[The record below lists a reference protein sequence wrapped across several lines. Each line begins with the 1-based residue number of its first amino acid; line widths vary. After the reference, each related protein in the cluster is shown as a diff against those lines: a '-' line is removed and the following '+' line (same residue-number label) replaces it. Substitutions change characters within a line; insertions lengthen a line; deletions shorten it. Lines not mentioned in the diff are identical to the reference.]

1 MRTVRNKT
9 VSGTI
14 AIDDSFGP
22 RKSTLFNRAM
32 DEALSNKVISF
43 STTPDTAA
51 PFLVFENIS
60 NPYRPDF
67 FSDIDL
73 KGFKI
78 DGQFKLAFNEKVLP
92 GDGAI
97 LISNGT
103 ETRIVQIDDASQVTF
118 DESGGVTID
127 LKNDLFAGTTY
138 QVRMA
143 EGVIVD
149 TAGNDFAGLDVTS
162 KMMETSEPV
171 LTFSN
176 VSRETAGYGSEG
188 SFFQSI
194 ADDLVIKADDKIVLG
209 FDEKVIAGSGDIIFS
224 NGVDTVTIPITD
236 TRQVIFEES
245 GSDEYG
251 RVVID
256 PIHDLTPGTTYTV
269 RMGNGVITDTAGNPF
284 AGGSVN
290 LTIIDSAPLLIE
302 SYPSHHS
309 IFKIDGSTDGK
320 IKLTFDE
327 PVMAGHGDLVLS
339 NGEDERVIAIDD
351 TGQVTFDRSGEVTI
365 DLTEDLIAGTTY
377 SAQMASG
384 VITDTAGNPYAGFN
398 NVTFKTVMSNP
409 LMTGQL
415 ALPGTLD
422 GVLLFD
428 EPIKANS
435 GDIIIT
441 GERVISNFS
450 LFPSQEIRT
459 ETISI
464 PINDFSQIGFNK
476 YPYTTATGSLTVT
489 PHLRLSHYSIVKIED
504 GAITDV
510 DGNRFAGFSQT
521 GSTENSTGPIL
532 LTSIPASGSVIK
544 SDDEIRLIF
553 NEKVVPGNG
562 DIVFSNGT
570 DTRIVSIDDASQVT
584 FDALGNV
591 FVNPHDDLMIDTTYT
606 VRMANGAIL
615 DVAGNRFAGFTNGQ
629 VTVIDT
635 APLLLDSNALNYGVF
650 GTDAFSTINST
661 SFIFG
666 NDRFFRANETISFYF
681 DETVKAGKG
690 DVIFSNGTD
699 TRVVSI
705 DDTSQ
710 VFFDEFGGVSIDLTD
725 DLIPDT
731 TYNVLIPEGVITDI
745 SGNPYAGLSN
755 AAIKTVKPIDTT
767 NLHPILF
774 SVKIGDTI
782 ELDFKEK
789 VVPGS
794 GDIFIS
800 NGTDT
805 HVIAINDTSQVTFDD
820 SGAVIVDPVQDL
832 HKNTNYEMH
841 IEHGAIVDTDGNPYE
856 APSYLPSENAEI
868 IPIFD
873 LTNYETNINNLN
885 LDGVIYTS
893 TGVLLF

>member
-1 MRTVRNKT
+1 M
-9 VSGTI
+9 
-14 AIDDSFGP
+14 
-22 RKSTLFNRAM
+22 
-32 DEALSNKVISF
+32 ISF
-43 STTPDTAA
+43 STIPDTAA

-97 LISNGT
+97 VISNGT

-127 LKNDLFAGTTY
+127 LKNDLIAGTTY

-143 EGVIVD
+143 KGVIVD

-162 KMMETSEPV
+162 KIMQTSEPV

-176 VSRETAGYGSEG
+176 VSRGIAGYDTEG
-188 SFFQSI
+188 SFFQFI
-194 ADDLVIKADDKIVLG
+194 ADDLVIKADGKIVLG

-256 PIHDLTPGTTYTV
+256 PTDDLIPGAIYNV
-269 RMGNGVITDTAGNPF
+269 RMDRGVITDTAGNPF

-290 LTIIDSAPLLIE
+290 LTAIDSVPLLID
-302 SYPSHHS
+302 SYPSNRGG
-309 IFKIDGSTDGK
+309 FKIDGFTDGK
-320 IKLTFDE
+320 IKFKFDE
-327 PVMAGHGDLVLS
+327 PVMAGHGDLILS
-339 NGEDERVIAIDD
+339 NGEDKRVIAIDD
-351 TGQVTFDRSGEVTI
+351 NSQVTFDDSGEVII
-365 DLTEDLIAGTTY
+365 DLDENLVADTTY
-377 SAQMASG
+377 TAQLASG
-384 VITDTAGNPYAGFN
+384 VIVDKAGNPFAGFN
-398 NVTFKTVMSNP
+398 NVEFEAFTSNP
-409 LMTGQL
+409 VMAGRLHS
-415 ALPGTLD
+415 LPSD
-422 GVLLFD
+422 DAVLLFD
-428 EPIKANS
+428 EPVKANS

-450 LFPSQEIRT
+450 LFLSHEIRT
-459 ETISI
+459 ETVSI
-464 PINDFSQIGFNK
+464 PINDSSQISFDS
-476 YPYTTATGSLTVT
+476 YLYTTAPGSLTIA
-489 PHLRLSHYSIVKIED
+489 PHLAPYFNVTHFSIVKIED

-510 DGNRFAGFSQT
+510 DGNPFAGFSQI

-532 LTSIPASGSVIK
+532 LASIPASGSVIK
-544 SDDEIRLIF
+544 TDDDIRLIF

-562 DIVFSNGT
+562 DIVFSNGM
-570 DTRIVSIDDASQVT
+570 DTRIVSIDDVSQVT

-606 VRMANGAIL
+606 VSMANGAIL

-629 VTVIDT
+629 VKVIDS
-635 APLLLDSNALNYGVF
+635 APLLLDSDALYYGIF
-650 GTDAFSTINST
+650 ETDNIPSLNPP
-661 SFIFG
+661 SFFPVNG
-666 NDRFFRANETISFYF
+666 RFFQADKTISFYF
-681 DETVKAGKG
+681 DEKVKAGKG
-690 DVIFSNGTD
+690 DLILSSGTD

-710 VFFDEFGGVSIDLTD
+710 ISFDEFGGVSIDLTD
-725 DLIPDT
+725 DLVPDT

-755 AAIKTVKPIDTT
+755 AAIKTIKPIDTT
-767 NLHPILF
+767 KLHPLLF

-800 NGTDT
+800 SGTDT
-805 HVIAINDTSQVTFDD
+805 RVIAINDTSQVTFDD
-820 SGAVIVDPVQDL
+820 SGVVIIDPAQDL
-832 HKNTNYEMH
+832 DKNTNYEMH
-841 IEHGAIVDTDGNPYE
+841 IEQGAIVDTDGNPYE
-856 APSYLPSENAEI
+856 APSYLPSANAEV

-873 LTNYETNINNLN
+873 LTDYESNVNNLN
-885 LDGVIYTS
+885 LDGVIYAS
-893 TGVLLF
+893 TGVMLY